1 MFRSSDG
8 AMSGVFFVCL
18 AGFYFLMLSVA
29 AYSWGQQGYMSWILI
44 SLAVSHR
51 RLLLRERVVEEDR
64 KRSQRVLYASER
76 APAPELVPMGT

>member
-1 MFRSSDG
+1 MFPGEKG

-51 RLLLRERVVEEDR
+51 RMLLQQRALDREE
-64 KRSQRVLYASER
+64 KRNPRESDALQHV
-76 APAPELVPMGT
+76 APELVHARA